1 MRQIKFYY
9 LAFILLMLSQAVNAS
24 LNSDVKQL
32 IKKYD
37 LENAKIGI
45 AVQRT
50 KSSKWLYEYDSNT
63 SYTPASNNK
72 VFTAVGALLTLSS
85 NFSFSTSVYYDKS
98 QLKGSTL
105 NGDLYIEFTGDPSLT
120 TSGLNKLVSTIY
132 SKGIHKVN
140 GDIIAVADN
149 FSGAYYPVGWSQT
162 DKDYCFAAP
171 ASSMNLNRNC
181 MIIAIQSVGGDK
193 TKVKNISNADH
204 IEIDNQ
210 LRFVSS
216 SEAEKCG
223 FNPHM
228 SSRNVLTLLGC
239 LPKRGE
245 WRLKFAIANPALKT
259 LHELGDLLD
268 KNNITYSGT
277 LSIDSLPS
285 GLTELT
291 NVCSGTRNYLLK
303 HMLQH
308 SDNLYAES
316 LARAVG
322 QEVNGSGTIQS
333 GVSCIT
339 DQIHEELGVD
349 TDTYLTMKDG
359 SGLSHS
365 DKVTPKFM
373 AEFLTETFNNKDIG
387 RTFYNS
393 LPISGISGT
402 ISYRMNKNGM
412 LGKVHAKTGTL
423 DASST
428 LSGYVLTR
436 KIHRLSFSIMLN
448 DLKRSQRKDARRF
461 QDAVVKLLY
470 NQL

>member
-1 MRQIKFYY
+1 MRQTKFYS
-9 LAFILLMLSQAVNAS
+9 LAFILLIISQAVMAS
-24 LNSDVKQL
+24 LNSDVKAL

-37 LENAKIGI
+37 LSNAKIGI

-50 KSSKWLYEYDSNT
+50 NSGKWLYEYDSNS

-98 QLKGSTL
+98 ELKGTTL

-120 TSGLNKLVSTIY
+120 TSSLNKLVADIY
-132 SKGIHKVN
+132 AKGIHKVN

-149 FSGAYYPVGWSQT
+149 FSGDYYPVGWSQT

-181 MIIAIQSVGGDK
+181 MIIALQSIGGEK

-210 LRFVSS
+210 VKFVSG
-216 SEAEKCG
+216 SEAKNCS
-223 FNPHM
+223 FSPSM
-228 SSRNVLTLLGC
+228 SSRNVLTLSGC

-259 LHELGDLLD
+259 LNELGDLLR
-268 KNNITYSGT
+268 NNHISYTGN

-303 HMLQH
+303 HMLEH

-322 QEVNGSGTIQS
+322 QEVKGSGTIQS

-339 DQIHEELGVD
+339 DQIHNELGVD

-365 DKVTPKFM
+365 DSVTPKFM

-402 ISYRMNKNGM
+402 IAYRMSNDGL

-436 KIHRLSFSIMLN
+436 RIHRLSFSIMLN
-448 DLKRSQRKDARRF
+448 DLKYSQRKEARRF

-470 NQL
+470 DQL